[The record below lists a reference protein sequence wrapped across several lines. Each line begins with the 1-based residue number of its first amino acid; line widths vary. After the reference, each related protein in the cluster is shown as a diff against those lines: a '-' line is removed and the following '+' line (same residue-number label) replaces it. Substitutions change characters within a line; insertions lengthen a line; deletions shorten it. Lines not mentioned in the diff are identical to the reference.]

1 MSNNLK
7 IKLAMCAFWIV
18 LIFAGVDYDS
28 IILSVVLVS
37 YIEYI
42 FDEEERRK
50 NNEF

>member
-18 LIFAGVDYDS
+18 LIFAGVDYNS

-50 NNEF
+50 KQ

>member
-28 IILSVVLVS
+28 IILSVVLVGFV
-37 YIEYI
+37 EYI
-42 FDEEERRK
+42 FNEEERKKRQ
-50 NNEF
+50 

>member
-18 LIFAGVDYDS
+18 LIFAGVDYNS